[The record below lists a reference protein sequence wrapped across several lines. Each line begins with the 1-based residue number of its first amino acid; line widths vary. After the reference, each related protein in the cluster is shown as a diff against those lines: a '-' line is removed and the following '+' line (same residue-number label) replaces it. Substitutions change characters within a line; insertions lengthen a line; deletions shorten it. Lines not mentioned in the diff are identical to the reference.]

1 MIRNNEQNAQQTAVS
16 QPQPAQQTA
25 TSQPQPAQQT
35 ATNQPQPAQQTT
47 VTQVSPDDI
56 LASGGPIT
64 PSTADGT
71 PTKRQLEQDVI
82 TVNPSIDSMDSRG

>member
-1 MIRNNEQNAQQTAVS
+1 MIRNNEQNV
-16 QPQPAQQTA
+16 QQTA
-25 TSQPQPAQQT
+25 TS
-35 ATNQPQPAQQTT
+35 QPQPAQQTT

>member
-1 MIRNNEQNAQQTAVS
+1 MKCNNEQNAQQS
-16 QPQPAQQTA
+16 
-25 TSQPQPAQQT
+25 

-56 LASGGPIT
+56 LANGGPIT

-71 PTKRQLEQDVI
+71 PSERQLEQDVI

>member
-1 MIRNNEQNAQQTAVS
+1 MIRNNEQNAQQ
-16 QPQPAQQTA
+16 PA
-25 TSQPQPAQQT
+25 TSQPQPAQQSV
-35 ATNQPQPAQQTT
+35 TNQPKPAQQTAASRPQPAQQTT

-64 PSTADGT
+64 PATADGA
-71 PTKRQLEQDVI
+71 PSERQLEQDVI